1 MDQYNRFLRQI
12 DILNPDAL
20 KEPIFMIGA
29 GATGSFASLSLAKMG
44 FTDIRVFDEDCI
56 EDHNFPNQIFP
67 VNTLGENK
75 AVALK
80 DVVEHFTGEKI
91 TANSVFYKNQA
102 LKGIVVSA
110 VDTMEVRKKIY
121 QNCLKSGGAV
131 KLLID
136 PRTGP
141 EMMRIFTVNLELDS
155 ERQYYEK
162 NLHTDAEAD
171 VAPCTAR
178 SIIYSVLMVSALV
191 CRQIKLYT
199 MNQEYK
205 KDIIFDVRNDYIIA
219 TK

>member
-44 FTDIRVFDEDCI
+44 FTDIRVFDEDFI

-67 VNTLGENK
+67 VDTLGKNK
-75 AVALK
+75 AFALR

-91 TANSVFYKNQA
+91 TANEVHYKNQA

-110 VDTMEVRKKIY
+110 VDSMEVRKKIY
-121 QNCLKSGGAV
+121 QNCIKSGGDV

-141 EMMRIFTVNLELDS
+141 EMMRVFTVNLELDA
-155 ERQYYEK
+155 ERKYYEK